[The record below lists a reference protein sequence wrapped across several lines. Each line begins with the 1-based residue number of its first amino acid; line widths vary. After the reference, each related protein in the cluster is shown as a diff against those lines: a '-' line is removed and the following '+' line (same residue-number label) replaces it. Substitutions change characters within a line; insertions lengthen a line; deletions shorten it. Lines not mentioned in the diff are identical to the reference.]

1 MSTQETTAPQSSSNL
16 GKRCFIAS
24 ASSVVSAFGVLFLWK
39 SDAIS
44 ITTAYLLA
52 IIPAALM
59 VYAFVGTLRYRTGK
73 ASQRY
78 LTRMALVMAFYLIT
92 LFLAENLIEDRGL
105 TGPLA
110 WIVALLPGLSFA
122 GVFWIFGALIL
133 EEEDEFYRLLYVRQ
147 GLIATGVSF
156 TLAAVWGFLET
167 YEQVE
172 AVAAFWWPTLWC
184 VGIGIG
190 AIANK
195 VKYGTYGEIR

>member
-1 MSTQETTAPQSSSNL
+1 MSLFLTVIDKAPNTWLVLGDDLLVLGEGEENSQYGADVLAAELGRFVDEVMRFCNATKRHGLGLLLFQLYHVSMISQFSVSSPT
-16 GKRCFIAS
+16 
-24 ASSVVSAFGVLFLWK
+24 VSATEQFCPVVR
-39 SDAIS
+39 S
-44 ITTAYLLA
+44 I
-52 IIPAALM
+52 
-59 VYAFVGTLRYRTGK
+59 
-73 ASQRY
+73 
-78 LTRMALVMAFYLIT
+78 
-92 LFLAENLIEDRGL
+92 
-105 TGPLA
+105 
-110 WIVALLPGLSFA
+110 LPGLSFA